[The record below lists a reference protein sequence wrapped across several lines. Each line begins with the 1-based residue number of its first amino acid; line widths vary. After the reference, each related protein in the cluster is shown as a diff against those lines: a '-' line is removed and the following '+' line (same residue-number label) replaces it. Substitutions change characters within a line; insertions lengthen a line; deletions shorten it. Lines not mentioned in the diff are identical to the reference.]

1 MKQTK
6 PVYKSALMIGL
17 FAVLVVTIGVAIY
30 FYKLDI
36 DFHKPLSCE
45 RIAVG
50 YLGSVRD
57 KYKDRSDYDQIF
69 RKAIEVETQMFNLCN
84 TDISK

>member
-1 MKQTK
+1 MKQPK
-6 PVYKSALMIGL
+6 PSYRNILI
-17 FAVLVVTIGVAIY
+17 AVVSTPVVLTLGVALY
-30 FYKLDI
+30 FYKLDV

-50 YLGSVRD
+50 YLGSVHD
-57 KYKDRSDYDQIF
+57 KYKDHPDYDEIF

-84 TDISK
+84 TDISQ

>member
-1 MKQTK
+1 MNQAK
-6 PVYKSALMIGL
+6 PNYKNALLIGL
-17 FAVLVVTIGVAIY
+17 SAVIVVTIGVALY

-50 YLGSVRD
+50 YLGSVRE

>member
-1 MKQTK
+1 MKQAK
-6 PVYKSALMIGL
+6 LNYKNILIIGL
-17 FAVLVVTIGVAIY
+17 SVLVAFTLGIALY
-30 FYKLDI
+30 FYKLDV

-50 YLGSVRD
+50 YLGSIRG
-57 KYKDRSDYDQIF
+57 KYKDRADYDQIF

-84 TDISK
+84 RDISQ